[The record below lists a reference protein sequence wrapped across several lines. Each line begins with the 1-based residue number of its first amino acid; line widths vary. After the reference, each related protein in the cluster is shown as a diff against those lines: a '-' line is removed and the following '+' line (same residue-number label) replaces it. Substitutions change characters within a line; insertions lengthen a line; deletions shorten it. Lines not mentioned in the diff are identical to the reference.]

1 MTHPLTQLT
10 FNFKIILEQTD
21 LVLQEN
27 GGYIY

>member
-1 MTHPLTQLT
+1 MTHPLAQLT